1 MVELSNAD
9 ELRPEIAM
17 SWRRSMLSGVKPDAP
32 LNPQLADV
40 ESDSRLLRSARPV
53 LEEMG
58 DQIAGTGVCLLL
70 TDRDCRLVHRVFDS
84 SQVQRRMERFGILQG
99 SLFSEGTVG
108 TSALGTPAE
117 VRHAVTVNGAE
128 HYAEQLKSLSCYG
141 HPVIH
146 PVTRR
151 FEGILDLTVE
161 APEMNPLVVP
171 FINRAVHDIEHRLIA
186 GARDS
191 QRRLMEAFQSIPP
204 EPDVAVAAVGPDM
217 QLSNQLALDLLDSSD
232 HAKLRAIASGL
243 RPGQVR
249 RLDLELSGGEP
260 VSVEAHPVAGADG
273 GAVFLIR
280 PARRAVRPS
289 MQGTVAGA
297 TSARGRWR
305 KHLGVVAATRRD
317 KAARRRG
324 QTLYRITDRLHEGRT
339 ACVPGDQIAAT
350 VSSWLAELGVHSPLV
365 EDLAGAVITSD
376 WPAAYR
382 VADLL
387 AVSVE
392 VAAGA

>member
-1 MVELSNAD
+1 MTEVSSAD
-9 ELRPEIAM
+9 ALRPEIAM

-32 LNPQLADV
+32 LNPEPADV
-40 ESDSRLLRSARPV
+40 ESDSQLLRSARPV
-53 LEEMG
+53 LDEMG

-70 TDRDCRLVHRVFDS
+70 TDRECRLVHRVFDS

-99 SLFSEGTVG
+99 SLFSEDAVG

-117 VRHAVTVNGAE
+117 VRHAVTVNGTE

-191 QRRLMEAFQSIPP
+191 QRRLMEAFQSVPQQ
-204 EPDVAVAAVGPDM
+204 PDVAVAAVGADM

-232 HAKLRAIASGL
+232 HAKLRAVAAGL

-249 RLDLELSGGEP
+249 RLDLELSSGEP
-260 VSVEAHPVAGADG
+260 VSVEARSVAGTDG
-273 GAVFLIR
+273 GAVFLVR
-280 PARRAVRPS
+280 PARRPARPS
-289 MQGTVAGA
+289 IYSTPEAV
-297 TSARGRWR
+297 SAHGRWL
-305 KHLGVVAATRRD
+305 KQLGAAVVTRRN

-339 ACVPGDQIAAT
+339 ACVPGDQIATT

-365 EDLAGAVITSD
+365 EDLAGAVMTAD
-376 WPAAYR
+376 WSAAYR

-392 VAAGA
+392 VAATG